1 MRNLDEMTI
10 GKTHPTL
17 SDSETESH
25 QDVKIVERLVQNS
38 NIGIGEIQSLMEIIY
53 HPGSIRRLCFYLF
66 SKTEDSNERSKISEW
81 IRNQPRTVEIDGEPS
96 TNQKSF
102 SITFNGDKDLKG
114 NFTIFGLHDHHDRDR
129 TLECIFRAFL
139 YFGESDG

>member
-1 MRNLDEMTI
+1 
-10 GKTHPTL
+10 
-17 SDSETESH
+17 
-25 QDVKIVERLVQNS
+25 
-38 NIGIGEIQSLMEIIY
+38 MEIIY

-81 IRNQPRTVEIDGEPS
+81 IRNQSRNVEIDGEPS
-96 TNQKSF
+96 ANQKSF

-114 NFTIFGLHDHHDRDR
+114 NFTISAMIVIYRDR
-129 TLECIFRAFL
+129 TFEYIFRTVL

>member
-1 MRNLDEMTI
+1 
-10 GKTHPTL
+10 
-17 SDSETESH
+17 
-25 QDVKIVERLVQNS
+25 
-38 NIGIGEIQSLMEIIY
+38 MEIIY

-114 NFTIFGLHDHHDRDR
+114 NFTIFGLHAFYRDR
-129 TLECIFRAFL
+129 TLEYILRTFL

>member
-1 MRNLDEMTI
+1 
-10 GKTHPTL
+10 
-17 SDSETESH
+17 
-25 QDVKIVERLVQNS
+25 
-38 NIGIGEIQSLMEIIY
+38 MEIIY

-81 IRNQPRTVEIDGEPS
+81 IRNQPRSVEIDGEPS

-114 NFTIFGLHDHHDRDR
+114 NFTIITIVIYRDR
-129 TLECIFRAFL
+129 TLEHYIFRTVL
-139 YFGESDG
+139 YFGESNG

>member
-1 MRNLDEMTI
+1 
-10 GKTHPTL
+10 
-17 SDSETESH
+17 
-25 QDVKIVERLVQNS
+25 
-38 NIGIGEIQSLMEIIY
+38 MEIIY

-129 TLECIFRAFL
+129 TLECILRTFL

>member
-1 MRNLDEMTI
+1 MRISDEMTI

-17 SDSETESH
+17 SDCETELL
-25 QDVKIVERLVQNS
+25 QGVEIVERLVQNL

-114 NFTIFGLHDHHDRDR
+114 NFTIFGLHNDRV
-129 TLECIFRAFL
+129 TIGIL
-139 YFGESDG
+139 S